1 MNTSII
7 KRNNTLEDLLKHWNH
22 NEPSNIGL
30 GRLSRKL
37 NDEGIYLL
45 SKTGGR
51 QDLALFNITTTT
63 SINDEVLEQNA
74 GGMNQLSFETNGIN
88 YRGFDFSLI
97 KAYVAKWV
105 ESNKEELHIQLHYLN
120 WFNSIEIVNFTLEET
135 IKILESYK
143 YNEDVAKVLFNNLI
157 Y

>member
-7 KRNNTLEDLLKHWNH
+7 KRNDTLEQLLKHWNH
-22 NEPSNIGL
+22 NNPSNIGM

-37 NDEGIYLL
+37 NDEGIYLI

-51 QDLALFNITTTT
+51 QDLTLFNIST
-63 SINDEVLEQNA
+63 SLIINGEIIKNERA
-74 GGMNQLSFETNGIN
+74 GTQLSFEPTGIN
-88 YRGFDFSLI
+88 YRDFDSSLI
-97 KAYVAKWV
+97 KAYVAEWV
-105 ESNKEELHIQLHYLN
+105 EFHKEEIYIQLHYLN

-143 YNEDVAKVLFNNLI
+143 YNQEVAEVLFKNLS